1 MVVSKRLLELDFL
14 RGIAI
19 ILVLFRHQHL
29 FHVTTCMG
37 WIGVDLFFVLSGY
50 LVSGLLFKEYIK
62 YGSINVKNFLIRR
75 GFKIYPVYY
84 IFYLPYIIPI
94 VYRGDFDL
102 NGVLSDLFFL
112 QNVTWWGWGFAMP
125 ASWSLA
131 VEEHFY
137 ICISLLFYLGI
148 KYKFL
153 NFNPDKKSRFSMSIL
168 HVTILVSGTSLL
180 FRIYRNIKF
189 PELTS
194 LNFTMS
200 HLRIDSLMFGVLISY
215 YYYFRYNQL
224 TNFVNKNKGIFIFI
238 LIICLIWTPFIEP
251 IDSFFV
257 KTVGFTLVYLGFG
270 LVLLF
275 FISIENITKVLNKIL
290 TETIVKLISKIGM
303 YSYSIYIIHSFINF
317 YFPLLLNDFLRS
329 NKYLMFF
336 STSIISILSGVII
349 SLYIENYFI
358 RLRNKKFPSRL
369 S

>member
-1 MVVSKRLLELDFL
+1 
-14 RGIAI
+14 
-19 ILVLFRHQHL
+19 
-29 FHVTTCMG
+29 
-37 WIGVDLFFVLSGY
+37 
-50 LVSGLLFKEYIK
+50 
-62 YGSINVKNFLIRR
+62 
-75 GFKIYPVYY
+75 
-84 IFYLPYIIPI
+84 
-94 VYRGDFDL
+94 
-102 NGVLSDLFFL
+102 
-112 QNVTWWGWGFAMP
+112 
-125 ASWSLA
+125 
-131 VEEHFY
+131 
-137 ICISLLFYLGI
+137 
-148 KYKFL
+148 
-153 NFNPDKKSRFSMSIL
+153 
-168 HVTILVSGTSLL
+168 
-180 FRIYRNIKF
+180 
-189 PELTS
+189 
-194 LNFTMS
+194 MS

-224 TNFVNKNKGIFIFI
+224 TNFVNKNKGKFIFI